1 VISRIAILIAALAVA
16 AAGPALPSEQTA
28 GATISGVVV
37 STEAP
42 PQPLRRAIVMLTGGA
57 IPTNLSTVADEQ
69 GRFRFVDLAPGR
81 YTVSVSKAAYLST
94 AYGASRP
101 GRQGTAIALAAAG
114 QKVDIRVVLAK
125 GAVVTGTV
133 RDQFGQPAGGIQVT
147 VSPAASIGSIAGV
160 ARLDALETDDRGVYR
175 AYGLMPGEY
184 IVSAVP
190 DLTGSGEIFR
200 MSQADFDARVRA
212 LEQRHGAANPAAPAA
227 VAPTVSSEAGARTS
241 GAAPPLGFA
250 ATYYPGT
257 TIAASAERIRL
268 AAGEER
274 AGVDI
279 PLIPVRAARVSGV
292 VQSDDIEPQRL
303 RPSLSIIGPSQ
314 PGFAGPS
321 LIGPMADGSFTFTN
335 VTPGRYN
342 LMVRSGPGAMMM
354 NPDGRGGGS
363 TNAGVPSRFATI
375 DLSVDGS
382 DIGGL
387 VLALRPALTISG
399 RVAFDGSALK
409 PPGNLATISVGL
421 TATGPNVPAT
431 SAVSLAL
438 GTTRPPTGRAGADGT
453 FTLTGIVPGSYGF
466 SASFAGVGATGWWLR
481 SAVVDGRDLMDLP
494 LEVDGS
500 SSDLAGL
507 VVTFSDR
514 HSGVEGTLTT
524 ASGQPASEF
533 VVIAYPVDRSYWRP
547 GARRVVATRPSSD
560 GAFTLM
566 DLPAGEYFLAA
577 LTDVDPD
584 DWQQSSFLEQ
594 LVSASVKVAIGE
606 GQRVRQDLRI
616 AK

>member
-1 VISRIAILIAALAVA
+1 
-16 AAGPALPSEQTA
+16 
-28 GATISGVVV
+28 VVV
-37 STEAP
+37 STDAP
-42 PQPLRRAIVMLTGGA
+42 PQPVRRAIVMLTGGV
-57 IPTNLSTVADEQ
+57 IPANLSTVADEQ
-69 GRFRFVDLAPGR
+69 GRFRFVDLPPGR

-101 GRQGTAIALAAAG
+101 GRQGTSIALAVG

-133 RDQFGQPAGGIQVT
+133 RDQHGQPASGIQVT
-147 VSPAASIGSIAGV
+147 VSPAASTGSIAGV
-160 ARLDALETDDRGVYR
+160 ARSDALQTDDRGVYR

-184 IVSAVP
+184 VVSAVP
-190 DLTGSGEIFR
+190 DQTGSGEIFR
-200 MSQADFDARVRA
+200 MSQADMDARLRA
-212 LEQRHGAANPAAPAA
+212 LERRHGAANPAAPAA
-227 VAPTVSSEAGARTS
+227 VAPTVSREAGAQASR
-241 GAAPPLGFA
+241 AAPPLGFA
-250 ATYYPGT
+250 ATYFPGT
-257 TIAASAERIRL
+257 TLAANAERIRL
-268 AAGEER
+268 AAGDER

-292 VQSDDIEPQRL
+292 VQSGDIEAQRL
-303 RPSLSIIGPSQ
+303 RPSLSVIGPSQ
-314 PGFAGPS
+314 PGFLRPS
-321 LIGPMADGSFTFTN
+321 LIGPMADGSFTFTG

-354 NPDGRGGGS
+354 NPGGRGGGS

-387 VLALRPALTISG
+387 VLTMRPALTVSG
-399 RVAFDGSALK
+399 RVAFDGSAMK
-409 PPGNLATISVGL
+409 PPGNLAAISVRL

-438 GTTRPPTGRAGADGT
+438 GATGPPTVRAGADGT

-466 SASFAGVGATGWWLR
+466 SASFPGLGGTAGWWLR
-481 SAVVDGRDLMDLP
+481 SAVVNGRDLMDYP
-494 LEVDGS
+494 LEFDGS

-533 VVIAYPVDRSYWRP
+533 VVIVYPVDRSYWRP
-547 GARRVVATRPSSD
+547 GARRVVTTRPSSD
-560 GAFTLM
+560 GAFSLTG
-566 DLPAGEYFLAA
+566 LPAGEYFLAA
-577 LTDVDPD
+577 LTDFDPD
-584 DWQQSSFLEQ
+584 DWQQPSFLEQ